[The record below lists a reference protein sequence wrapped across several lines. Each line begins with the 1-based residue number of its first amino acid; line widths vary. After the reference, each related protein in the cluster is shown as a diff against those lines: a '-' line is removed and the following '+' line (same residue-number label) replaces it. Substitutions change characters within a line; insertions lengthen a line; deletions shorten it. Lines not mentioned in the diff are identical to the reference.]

1 MSEPGKTYEDNMK
14 QFEEWLAVNGY
25 PKEEESPCRDLTFR
39 YRSGRLLQLMK
50 YIKYLYDEN
59 EKTLPPK

>member
-14 QFEEWLAVNGY
+14 RFEEWLTANGY
-25 PKEEESPCRDLTFR
+25 PLEEESPCADLSFR
-39 YRSGRLLQLMK
+39 YRSRRLLQLMK

-59 EKTLPPK
+59 EKTPLQ